1 MGSGGGNTTT
11 TTKQKLSAQQKKLL
25 DLAVPVAQGYINPD
39 GTVNA
44 STYPGSTVAPINP
57 NQTLGQNLAL
67 GAAMGPVQQAS
78 NSAMG
83 GLNFLTSGDVLDVN
97 SNPYLAGAINAAVR
111 PITENYND
119 VVLGNIRDNAS
130 LAGQYGYNR
139 QGLQEAAASR
149 DYLRQTGDTSQK
161 LSFDAYNAG
170 LDAMA
175 KGLAFAPSVIQ
186 TGFAPASAVAG
197 VGQQQQQL
205 QQQQI
210 DAQVAEFYKK
220 QFLPLSIAEEIAGM
234 ASGIPGG
241 SVASTTSGGGT
252 STLQSILGLGA
263 AGASLASLIGGG
275 ASSTAS
281 GITSLLPL
289 LGLL

>member
-1 MGSGGGNTTT
+1 MGGGGSTKTTT
-11 TTKQKLSAQQKKLL
+11 QVKLTPQQKQLL
-25 DLAVPVAQGYINPD
+25 NLAVPVASSYINPD

-44 STYPGSTVAPINP
+44 STYGGPTAAPVNA

-67 GAAMGPVQQAS
+67 GAAMGPVANAS
-78 NSAMG
+78 NTAMG
-83 GLNFLTSGDVLDVN
+83 GLNFLTSGNVLDVN
-97 SNPYLAGAINAAVR
+97 SNPYLRGAIDAAVR
-111 PITENYND
+111 PITENYDN

-161 LSFDAYNAG
+161 LSFDAYNSG

-205 QQQQI
+205 EQQQI
-210 DAQVAEFYKK
+210 DAKVAEFYKK
-220 QFLPLSIAEEIAGM
+220 QFLPLTIAEEIAGM
-234 ASGIPGG
+234 AGGIPGAG
-241 SVASTTSGGGT
+241 SVSSSSGGGT
-252 STLQSILGLGA
+252 STLQSVLGLGA
-263 AGASLASLIGGG
+263 TGASLASLIGG
-275 ASSTAS
+275 SSAS
-281 GITSLLPL
+281 GSSGLMALLPL
-289 LGLL
+289 LGLI